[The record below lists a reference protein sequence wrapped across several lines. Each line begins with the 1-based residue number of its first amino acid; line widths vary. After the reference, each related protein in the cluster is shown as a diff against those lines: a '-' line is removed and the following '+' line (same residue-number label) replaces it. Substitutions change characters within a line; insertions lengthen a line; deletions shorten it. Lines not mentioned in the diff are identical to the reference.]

1 MNNGDGA
8 SSSSEDEERHP
19 AARFVKS
26 DQDVSSTAKGDVR
39 AVPGRARRP
48 ALIQALSIPRSNAE
62 TAADQPRVYRS
73 DGGFIVVKR
82 RVPVVLTQLTS
93 LSPTEPGGN
102 SPLLKRSP
110 SSPGPRA
117 KTVTSVAD
125 HDLAMAAGL
134 RHANN
139 TTLVRVGSER
149 LPTRPMTVD
158 TRSCLT
164 LDTRGCATLDSRG
177 CGASSP
183 MARLRPR
190 LPTGMSRTRTI
201 SDQDRHVDDL
211 IGVLNSLGTTNF
223 VRKYGRRAHQSSP
236 GSSSPTASAPSS
248 CHSPVVTSPLC
259 QSDAPVITLSRMRNI
274 RMKLED
280 VKESQENGNK
290 SSTEN
295 SGVGTSRPVQYAR
308 KSKSLDDTLSSY
320 SDATDNAPVESP
332 SSHTET
338 TPNTHRSHHMSTLS
352 ENDNQVPIP
361 DVSVTGPQKDVDATP
376 TRDASG
382 TPQSNTTLTGKP
394 SFDKYSS
401 PTDVRSRL
409 GYGHVDN
416 ECDDASL
423 CMSDDVD
430 DDGNRRYVKDNSLE
444 TEDEG
449 VGSTDADVQ
458 YYKDA
463 YTAVTS
469 RAPLDTRGTASGTST
484 TSPWDKLDGVE
495 DIQKR
500 AKPTA
505 ELGHSCGTGGK
516 SANGRFLTHPPMV
529 RERMSP
535 REGGSVDS
543 NGLGSLRN
551 SSDPPLRPCD
561 LQSQASVVS
570 LDSHIGTS
578 DAATEEPSYRDVVM
592 DVTSEATDMERL
604 ERKNSKTLKQKS
616 KSDPSG
622 EKQKDSSPVDL
633 PMVINAHAH
642 STPFLAKRID
652 EQRDLSKI
660 SLDQKDGPIS
670 KSDTV
675 LASAKLTGSGIE
687 NFNVSLRREML
698 RDSKGSTTDEE
709 SSGRETM
716 TPSAGPKQ
724 TRRPSKKRQRS
735 GTADKSSP
743 KDEKSKS
750 NKQTTSESS
759 SPRTISR
766 KTKATRSIT
775 APEISA
781 PKSQDK
787 ALQRSPSSDTTS
799 PERRNKMKLADIRST
814 LTLPVTSKE
823 NALMRNRS
831 TGSFFAGKA
840 ERLRSMPGARPKD
853 LPQARGA
860 LGGRQSR
867 PNIHDHFDHQS
878 DKSKLS
884 APSGLMR
891 ERRWTSVGT
900 PSLETLYSQS
910 DLSLFGGI
918 VGEKVRYYMICVI
931 VFCSILGIGRPTV
944 VSMFYAQS
952 T

>member
-1 MNNGDGA
+1 MEPLIETERDENNGDGA
-8 SSSSEDEERHP
+8 SSLSEDEEQHP

-26 DQDVSSTAKGDVR
+26 DQDVSSTAKCDVR
-39 AVPGRARRP
+39 AAPARARRP
-48 ALIQALSIPRSNAE
+48 VLIQALSIPRSNAE
-62 TAADQPRVYRS
+62 TAADQQQGFRS
-73 DGGFIVVKR
+73 DGGFIALKR

-93 LSPTEPGGN
+93 LSPTEPGGD

-134 RHANN
+134 RQANN
-139 TTLVRVGSER
+139 TNLVRVGSER

-190 LPTGMSRTRTI
+190 LPTGMSRTRTV

-223 VRKYGRRAHQSSP
+223 VRKYGRRAHLSSP
-236 GSSSPTASAPSS
+236 GSSSPTLSAPSS

-280 VKESQENGNK
+280 VKESQENGGK
-290 SSTEN
+290 PATEN
-295 SGVGTSRPVQYAR
+295 SGGGSARPVQYAR

-320 SDATDNAPVESP
+320 STRPDSDATDDAPSAAVES
-332 SSHTET
+332 
-338 TPNTHRSHHMSTLS
+338 PNTHRSHHMSTLS
-352 ENDNQVPIP
+352 ENDNHVPIP
-361 DVSVTGPQKDVDATP
+361 DVSVTGPQKDGDATP

-382 TPQSNTTLTGKP
+382 TSHGNTTLTAKP
-394 SFDKYSS
+394 SFEGYSP
-401 PTDVRSRL
+401 PTDVRTRL
-409 GYGHVDN
+409 GYGHVDI

-423 CMSDDVD
+423 CTSDDVD
-430 DDGNRRYVKDNSLE
+430 DEGNRRYAKDNSLE
-444 TEDEG
+444 TDDEG

-469 RAPLDTRGTASGTST
+469 RAPLDTRGTSASGTST
-484 TSPWDKLDGVE
+484 TSPWDKLDGGE
-495 DIQKR
+495 DMQKR
-500 AKPTA
+500 VKPTGA
-505 ELGHSCGTGGK
+505 ESGHSNGTGGGK

-551 SSDPPLRPCD
+551 SSDPPLRTAE
-561 LQSQASVVS
+561 LQSEASAVS
-570 LDSHIGTS
+570 LDSHIGAS
-578 DAATEEPSYRDVVM
+578 DATEEPSYRDVVM

-633 PMVINAHAH
+633 PTVINAHAH

-652 EQRDLSKI
+652 EQKDLSKI
-660 SLDQKDGPIS
+660 SKDQKDAAIS
-670 KSDTV
+670 KSDTG
-675 LASAKLTGSGIE
+675 LASAKLTGTGIE

-716 TPSAGPKQ
+716 AHSPSAGPKQ

-735 GTADKSSP
+735 AAADKSSP

-750 NKQTTSESS
+750 NKQTTSESNS
-759 SPRTISR
+759 PSPRTIPR

-787 ALQRSPSSDTTS
+787 ALQRSPSSNTTS
-799 PERRNKMKLADIRST
+799 AEPRNKTKLADTRST

-823 NALMRNRS
+823 TALLRNRS

-860 LGGRQSR
+860 LGGRQTR

-878 DKSKLS
+878 EKSKLS
-884 APSGLMR
+884 AISGLQR

-900 PSLETLYSQS
+900 PSLEYSQS
-910 DLSLFGGI
+910 DLNLFRGI
-918 VGEKVRYYMICVI
+918 VGDKVR
-931 VFCSILGIGRPTV
+931 LL
-944 VSMFYAQS
+944 
-952 T
+952 